1 MKRGFLLPASEQSSS
16 HSAKTS
22 IQKVKAVVDLH
33 SGDVLSS
40 PDLKVDYLQDDS
52 QDFKM
57 THVKS
62 STPGGSFNVLIQD
75 GAVYF
80 LSGDDDKKKFTSK

>member
-1 MKRGFLLPASEQSSS
+1 MDSCFLLLSNLQAILRKQAFKRSRQLW
-16 HSAKTS
+16 
-22 IQKVKAVVDLH
+22 DLH